1 MTQVPITIA
10 LNGTAEIPDQ
20 PGPSGASAYEVAIAN
35 GFVGTEVE
43 WLASLVGS
51 DGAPGADGADGVDGA
66 PGADG
71 ATGATGPA
79 GATGATGP
87 QGPAGVDGAVGA
99 DGQDGEDLR
108 PAVLLDDNEPVDPSE
123 GDAWLGRGP
132 DYLVKL
138 RQAGAWVD
146 DGTLRGPAK
155 TISASSTTQIIAGQ
169 PTSVSVVVTQ
179 DEESANLAFTFV
191 NP

>member
-51 DGAPGADGADGVDGA
+51 DGADGTNGVNGTNGLDGTNGTNGIDGA
-66 PGADG
+66 
-71 ATGATGPA
+71 
-79 GATGATGP
+79 
-87 QGPAGVDGAVGA
+87 
-99 DGQDGEDLR
+99 DGEDLR